1 MSNDRDRRLSR
12 PERLEMLLHCVRGI
26 ELTANQ
32 QIILEWL
39 SSYPDETVISMVNM
53 LDRVRRAGGTDLPEL
68 FTESSP
74 GISGPGFAASA
85 EKRKVARTRTALTD
99 LTNVDMR
106 EVEKRDGERGEEE
119 S

>member
-1 MSNDRDRRLSR
+1 MSNDRNRRLSR
-12 PERLEMLLHCVRGI
+12 PERLEMLLHCARGI

-74 GISGPGFAASA
+74 GISGSGFAASA